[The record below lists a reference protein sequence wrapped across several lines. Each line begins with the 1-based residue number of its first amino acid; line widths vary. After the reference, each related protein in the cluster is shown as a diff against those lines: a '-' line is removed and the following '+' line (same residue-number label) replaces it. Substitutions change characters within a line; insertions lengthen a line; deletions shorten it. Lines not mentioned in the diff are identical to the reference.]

1 MYMVILCVKIIS
13 WFFFKLN
20 IAINLLL
27 DFCMVLLHLR
37 KHTVLYEKIIT
48 FQIFVEVLKL
58 TSLYVTGNHS
68 KESAVIV
75 AAPDYV
81 SRYSHIYWKMN
92 VIFWGISKRDNMS
105 EKDTMR

>member
-1 MYMVILCVKIIS
+1 MYIVILCVKIIS
-13 WFFFKLN
+13 WFLFKLN

-27 DFCMVLLHLR
+27 ELCMVLLHL
-37 KHTVLYEKIIT
+37 KKDAVLYEKIST
-48 FQIFVEVLKL
+48 FQIFVQVLKL
-58 TSLYVTGNHS
+58 PLLYLMWNHS

-75 AAPDYV
+75 TAPDYV
-81 SRYSHIYWKMN
+81 SRYSHICWKMN